1 MLSVISAR
9 VILVGKLLLRLL
21 YYFYK
26 LELTKE
32 EEDMLN
38 GEHGESFAVAYRILL
53 AIGEATGASKLVPV
67 KWAHIS
73 GVNYNT
79 IGDSGVKFLEEF
91 SKTGRVAI
99 RTTINPMGYDKGR
112 IENLS
117 DRFLKKQS
125 SIVNS
130 YSMLGAIPS
139 FTCVPYEIFDI
150 PEKGSM
156 VSFAESSAAVF
167 SNSIL
172 GLSTNRESALS
183 ALASSITGKT
193 PYSDLLIEN
202 FRQAKVAIRPD
213 FTPSTELDYGLL
225 GYFAGNAVKDPCVA
239 FIPPEG
245 RPDRIQAKAL
255 SAAIGTSG
263 SCGMFT
269 FGHGSGREI
278 VSFGKEEAA
287 RVKDELSTRDDGD
300 LIALGGP
307 QLGLN
312 ELSLLSS
319 LIEGKKLKKRCM
331 IFCARAIH
339 RQAKEIGLV
348 NRIEK
353 AGGEF
358 MCDSCTCMT
367 PLITRADFDSVITNS
382 IKAAYYL
389 DRSNSIGVALKDL
402 RTIVRDYSE
411 NN

>member
-1 MLSVISAR
+1 MI
-9 VILVGKLLLRLL
+9 
-21 YYFYK
+21 
-26 LELTKE
+26 
-32 EEDMLN
+32 
-38 GEHGESFAVAYRILL
+38 
-53 AIGEATGASKLVPV
+53 
-67 KWAHIS
+67 
-73 GVNYNT
+73 
-79 IGDSGVKFLEEF
+79 
-91 SKTGRVAI
+91 
-99 RTTINPMGYDKGR
+99 
-112 IENLS
+112 
-117 DRFLKKQS
+117 
-125 SIVNS
+125 
-130 YSMLGAIPS
+130 LGAIPS

-172 GLSTNRESALS
+172 GLLTNRESALS

-202 FRQAKVAIRPD
+202 SRKAKVAIRPD
-213 FTPSTELDYGLL
+213 FTLSTELDYGLL
-225 GYFAGNAVKDPCVA
+225 GYFAGNTVKDPCVA

-269 FGHGSGREI
+269 IGRGSGHEI

-312 ELSLLSS
+312 ELSLLSI
-319 LIEGKKLKKRCM
+319 LIEGKKLKKSCM

-339 RQAKEIGLV
+339 RQAKELGLV
-348 NRIEK
+348 DKIEK

-367 PLITRADFDSVITNS
+367 PLITRTDFDSVITNS

-389 DRSNSIGVALKDL
+389 DRSNRIGVALKDL
-402 RTIVRDYSE
+402 KTIVKDCSE